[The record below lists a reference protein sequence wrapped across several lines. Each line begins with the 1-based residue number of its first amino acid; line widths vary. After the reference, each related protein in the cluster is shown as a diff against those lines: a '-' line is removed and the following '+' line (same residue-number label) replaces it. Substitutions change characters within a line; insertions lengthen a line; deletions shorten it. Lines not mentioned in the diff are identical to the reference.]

1 MVLISETEFKRANGV
16 GLTRPQTKILGEI
29 ALKGSIS
36 GGKILELTQDP
47 KLVEELLK
55 RKIIKRNTPSTY
67 CLGEFGQGH
76 CQWIWG
82 KRGKPKAGKRRNTI
96 KTKKGT
102 MKPRQRE
109 NQPKE
114 HPAKPRA
121 PRPQRDAHYKERKR
135 MAIERHRHRFRP

>member
-82 KRGKPKAGKRRNTI
+82 KRGKPAIRKKPAARRKTI
-96 KTKKGT
+96 KPKKR
-102 MKPRQRE
+102 PPE
-109 NQPKE
+109 
-114 HPAKPRA
+114 PRA
-121 PRPQRDAHYKERKR
+121 PHPQRDPHYEERKR
-135 MAIERHRHRFRP
+135 MAIERLRRRFRP